1 MSKTNSEKIEEIKTE
16 LSTILKSVDS
26 GDFDIKILE
35 KFAENLIKLLS
46 VDITSKDH
54 LEAKNI
60 AITIKTIFDM
70 YVNQRD
76 YLKKWY
82 QKNH

>member
-76 YLKKWY
+76 YLKK
-82 QKNH
+82 

>member
-1 MSKTNSEKIEEIKTE
+1 MSKTNSEKIEEIKNE

-35 KFAENLIKLLS
+35 KLAENLIELLS
-46 VDITSKDH
+46 VNITSKDH

-70 YVNQRD
+70 YTQQRD
-76 YLKKWY
+76 YLKK
-82 QKNH
+82 

>member
-1 MSKTNSEKIEEIKTE
+1 MSKTNSEKIEEIKNE

-26 GDFDIKILE
+26 GDFDIKIIE

-54 LEAKNI
+54 IEAKNI
-60 AITIKTIFDM
+60 AITIKTIYDM
-70 YVNQRD
+70 YTQQRD
-76 YLKKWY
+76 YLKK
-82 QKNH
+82 

>member
-1 MSKTNSEKIEEIKTE
+1 MSKTNNEKIEEIKNE

-35 KFAENLIKLLS
+35 KLAQNLIELLG
-46 VDITSKDH
+46 VNITSKDH

-60 AITIKTIFDM
+60 SVTIKTFFDM

-76 YLKKWY
+76 YL
-82 QKNH
+82 QK

>member
-1 MSKTNSEKIEEIKTE
+1 MNKTNNEKIEEIKSE
-16 LSTILKSVDS
+16 LSNILKSVDS

-35 KFAENLIKLLS
+35 KLAQNLIELLS
-46 VDITSKDH
+46 VNITSKDH

-60 AITIKTIFDM
+60 SITIKTFFDM

-76 YLKKWY
+76 YLKK
-82 QKNH
+82 